1 MCLADNLTTLMC
13 RLSRKPGWPNSHLPP
28 GAPPSLYRNGF
39 TCFLELK
46 MLWILYMCG
55 NKIGHMK
62 IIEGVSSIKGLSI
75 TISYVKVN

>member
-1 MCLADNLTTLMC
+1 
-13 RLSRKPGWPNSHLPP
+13 
-28 GAPPSLYRNGF
+28 
-39 TCFLELK
+39 